1 MPKTTIP
8 RPAASEYAPFH
19 AGYVSAVPEGDVLA
33 LMKKQNGETLRLL
46 GKLSEKK
53 SRHRYAPGKW
63 TIREVVG
70 HLIDAERV
78 FAYRALTF
86 ARGDKG
92 PLPGFDEVAWGNTT
106 NADTR
111 TLKSLLEEFAAVRAT
126 TLAMI
131 KGFGPEE
138 LGRTGTASG
147 HPVSVRGLVYV
158 MTGHE
163 RHHVRI
169 LKERYLA

>member
-1 MPKTTIP
+1 MPKITIP
-8 RPAASEYAPFH
+8 RPSSAEYAPFH
-19 AGYVSAVPEGDVLA
+19 AGYVASVPDGDVLA
-33 LMKKQNGETLRLL
+33 MLKKQNSETLRLL
-46 GKLSEKK
+46 GRVGEKK

-70 HLIDAERV
+70 HLTDAERV
-78 FAYRALTF
+78 FAYRALTI
-86 ARGDKG
+86 ARGDKT

-131 KGFGPEE
+131 RGFTQEQ
-138 LGRTGTASG
+138 LSRTGTASG
-147 HPVSVRGLVYV
+147 HQVSVRGLVYV
-158 MTGHE
+158 MAGHE